1 MPKLVKNVLKKTY
14 LFALHFPDGRT
25 EEVEVNAESFSAA
38 VLSLPRFSETGK
50 YKYTLIG
57 GKPE

>member
-1 MPKLVKNVLKKTY
+1 MPKLIKNVIPKRWR
-14 LFALHFPDGRT
+14 FALHFADGRT
-25 EEVEVNAESFSAA
+25 EEISVEAESFSAA
-38 VLSLPRFSETGK
+38 ILSLPRFSETGK